1 MDRKVRILMVMA
13 SPFRSGLAPENYM
26 RAKAVYELPDTEVEI
41 VCFPEGEDVEADN
54 IHILRIPK
62 KRLFK
67 SFQIGEYKKI
77 VVYTL
82 WMTFKLL
89 FKKDK
94 KYDIIFLYNAAYL
107 FFWLI
112 KPLYKGKVIAT
123 VYTPL
128 AGEMTKWNILR
139 NKLFFN
145 ILETYEKF
153 ILNKY
158 DRLIFNSARM
168 KQIYENKGFDP
179 KKSLLIL
186 HSSEAKDNTT
196 VIYPKDDTFN
206 VLYAGSFVKVQNIA
220 LIYQIAS
227 LLKHQKRIRFILVGA
242 TEEEFENESRR
253 VSELLLDNVDI
264 YKRVDQQQL
273 ESFYYNADILIS
285 CRILGDD
292 LPFKIIEYM
301 SWGKCILATD
311 RPIHNQV
318 LNKDIS
324 CLVEPEPET
333 MAKELLKLF
342 QNPDLIKRFE
352 TNVNQYFREYYSF
365 DIMKERYALLIKEL
379 SPFIY

>member
-123 VYTPL
+123 VYTP
-128 AGEMTKWNILR
+128 
-139 NKLFFN
+139 
-145 ILETYEKF
+145 
-153 ILNKY
+153 
-158 DRLIFNSARM
+158 
-168 KQIYENKGFDP
+168 
-179 KKSLLIL
+179 
-186 HSSEAKDNTT
+186 
-196 VIYPKDDTFN
+196 
-206 VLYAGSFVKVQNIA
+206 
-220 LIYQIAS
+220 
-227 LLKHQKRIRFILVGA
+227 
-242 TEEEFENESRR
+242 
-253 VSELLLDNVDI
+253 
-264 YKRVDQQQL
+264 
-273 ESFYYNADILIS
+273 
-285 CRILGDD
+285 
-292 LPFKIIEYM
+292 
-301 SWGKCILATD
+301 
-311 RPIHNQV
+311 
-318 LNKDIS
+318 
-324 CLVEPEPET
+324 
-333 MAKELLKLF
+333 
-342 QNPDLIKRFE
+342 
-352 TNVNQYFREYYSF
+352 
-365 DIMKERYALLIKEL
+365 
-379 SPFIY
+379 